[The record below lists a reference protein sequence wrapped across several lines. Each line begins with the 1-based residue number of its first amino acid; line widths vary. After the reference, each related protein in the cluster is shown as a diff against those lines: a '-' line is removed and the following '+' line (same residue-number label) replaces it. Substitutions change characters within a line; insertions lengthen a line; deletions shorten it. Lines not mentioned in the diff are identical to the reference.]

1 MFSTF
6 ELLGHPLANSGC
18 SFWLEKVQLAREK
31 VSLDHL
37 RVARIIAP
45 CYNQFVTNTGNRN
58 RGCMKYT
65 LEQITRGED
74 EIIIRYKSMT
84 SEVEKI
90 IGFLQDKQKY
100 LYGNLENEKV
110 IVKLS
115 QILYVE
121 SVDGRTYG
129 YTDSQVV
136 RLDYSLAQLEGAL
149 DDINFFRCSKS
160 MMINIDKVKTL
171 RSLASNRIEAT
182 MCNGESVLIS
192 RTYASDFRKR
202 LKRGIEP

>member
-1 MFSTF
+1 
-6 ELLGHPLANSGC
+6 
-18 SFWLEKVQLAREK
+18 
-31 VSLDHL
+31 
-37 RVARIIAP
+37 
-45 CYNQFVTNTGNRN
+45 
-58 RGCMKYT
+58 MKYT
-65 LEQITRGED
+65 LEQIARGED

-84 SEVEKI
+84 PEVEKI
-90 IGFLQDKQKY
+90 IGFLQDKQKS

-121 SVDGRTYG
+121 SVDGRTYA

-136 RLDYSLAQLEGAL
+136 RLDYSLAQLEVAL

-160 MMINIDKVKTL
+160 MIINIDKVKTL